1 MQISIEPASAHHQQ
15 AWAAMAREL
24 WPDAEAAS
32 LEREF
37 LEIQSSSRKCIFLS
51 SHKNQPT
58 GFIYLSTR
66 EDHVEGISHYPVA
79 YIEGLYVDPQSRYYH
94 VATALVREGEAWARQ
109 QGCKQLASDAELH
122 NHGSH
127 IFHNKVGFQ
136 EVNRIIC
143 YAKTLH

>member
-1 MQISIEPASAHHQQ
+1 MTTHIIPAADHHSQ
-15 AWAAMAREL
+15 AWVAMAQEL
-24 WPDAEAAS
+24 WPQSSAAA
-32 LEREF
+32 LQQEF
-37 LEIQSSSRKCIFLS
+37 SNIQSSSRKCIFLS
-51 SHKNQPT
+51 SHENQPT

-66 EDHVEGISHYPVA
+66 EDHVEGVSHYPVA

-109 QGCKQLASDAELH
+109 QGCKQLASDAELY